1 MLNIAVPEPNGRIA
15 GEEEEEEEEMG
26 GAIRNTARDVI
37 RTQEK
42 SAINTKGGSLLT
54 APGKRNQRYRDWR
67 SYL

>member
-15 GEEEEEEEEMG
+15 GEEEEEMG

-42 SAINTKGGSLLT
+42 SAFNTKGGSLLT
-54 APGKRNQRYRDWR
+54 ARGERNQRYREWR